1 MKRDHAIEQ
10 LLKQQTAFNHLL
22 TTRFDLFVLKAFQQ
36 LKENALLEP
45 NWLVGTMTWHLNE
58 VLLGNQ
64 HRLIIN
70 VPPRHLKSICASVAF
85 PAFVLGNAPSKTLIL
100 ATYSYDLG
108 KKMMRDLRSV
118 IESDWYRQAFP
129 NTQLRKNTESEFTTS
144 KQGGVNMTSVN
155 GTLTGRGADIIIVDD
170 PIKAADVQSTAERN
184 RANEWFQSTLFTRL
198 DNKQEGSIVIAMQRL
213 HEDDVTGYLTDDPNH
228 EWTVLKVPAI
238 ASKDQ
243 SYPILNRGNCCTF
256 DRKVGSVINSKRED
270 LQTLQR
276 TRQEIGS
283 LNFEAQYQQEPI
295 SHDGNLVQLDWFKS
309 YTPAEKPQHF
319 DAVVASW
326 DTASAS
332 GANNDYTV
340 GTIWGIKDKYYYL
353 LDLYRFKATYPGI
366 RTRITETQ
374 RLWNVDVTLLEKAD
388 SGRNLYADLRCLG
401 ESRYLAITPKGS
413 KEDRLAAC
421 SALIEEG
428 RVFLPDEASWKSNLT
443 HELLSFPNT
452 RHDDQ
457 VDSVT
462 LFLNYMRSG
471 RNQRRINGHGGRPIR
486 ERRQFVNRR

>member
-1 MKRDHAIEQ
+1 MGSDQTIEQ
-10 LLKQQTAFNHLL
+10 LLKQRPAFNHLL
-22 TTRFDLFVLKAFQQ
+22 STQFDFFVMKTFQQ
-36 LKENALLEP
+36 LKQSTPLER
-45 NWLVGTMTWHLNE
+45 NWLIGTMAWHLNE
-58 VLLGNQ
+58 VYLGKQ
-64 HRLIIN
+64 RRLIIN

-85 PAFVLGNAPSKTLIL
+85 PAFVLGNNPSKTFIL

-118 IESDWYRQAFP
+118 MESNWYRQVFP
-129 NTQLRKNTESEFTTS
+129 NTELRKNTEAEFTTS
-144 KQGGVNMTSVN
+144 KHGGVNMTSVN
-155 GTLTGRGADIIIVDD
+155 GTLTGRGADFIIVDD
-170 PIKAADVQSTAERN
+170 PIKAAEIQSTAERN

-198 DNKQEGSIVIAMQRL
+198 DDKQKGSIILAMQRL
-213 HEDDVTGYLTDDPNH
+213 HEDDVTGYLTDDTTH
-228 EWTVLKVPAI
+228 KWTILKVPAI
-238 ASKDQ
+238 ATEDQ
-243 SYPILNRGNCCTF
+243 SYPILNRGNFCTF
-256 DRKVGSVINSKRED
+256 NRKVGSVISHKREN
-270 LQTLQR
+270 LETVQR

-295 SHDGNLVQLDWFKS
+295 SHDGNLVQLNWFKS
-309 YTPAEKPQHF
+309 YTSCEKREHF

-353 LDLYRFKATYPGI
+353 LDLYRLKATYPGI
-366 RTRITETQ
+366 KARITETQ
-374 RLWNVDVTLLEKAD
+374 RLWNVNVTLLEKAD
-388 SGRNLYADLRCLG
+388 SGRNLYADLRRIG
-401 ESRYLAITPKGS
+401 ESQYRAITPRGS

-428 RVFLPDEASWKSNLT
+428 RVFLPDEADWKSTLI

-452 RHDDQ
+452 RYDDQ

-462 LFLNYMRSG
+462 LFLNYMRNS
-471 RNQRRINGHGGRPIR
+471 RNQHRFSGHRGRPIR